1 MAQGG
6 GSPTLRLPSLDLVAF
21 LQIVHWD
28 VHINFV
34 PVSCAGVVGHNVM
47 FLLHQMASLTADQPC
62 VGDDPGFCACHIDL
76 SNCLWSL
83 KTPVEFADTFRVS
96 VGRLL
101 YSFDCL
107 PFRWT
112 HSPAIYQAVMVLLVR
127 DAGVEGVLVLVYPD
141 DVFVI
146 GYGRKW
152 VSVQAG
158 IIASRLRE
166 AGAIV
171 SPKSTLEAVTGLA
184 WIGKFFDFHE
194 ATVCRARGSW
204 HALMAR

>member
-1 MAQGG
+1 M
-6 GSPTLRLPSLDLVAF
+6 T
-21 LQIVHWD
+21 
-28 VHINFV
+28 
-34 PVSCAGVVGHNVM
+34 
-47 FLLHQMASLTADQPC
+47 
-62 VGDDPGFCACHIDL
+62 
-76 SNCLWSL
+76 
-83 KTPVEFADTFRVS
+83 
-96 VGRLL
+96 
-101 YSFDCL
+101 
-107 PFRWT
+107 
-112 HSPAIYQAVMVLLVR
+112 VLLVR
-127 DAGVEGVLVLVYPD
+127 DARVEGVLVLVYLD

-184 WIGKFFDFHE
+184 LIGKFFDFHE
-194 ATVCRARGSW
+194 ATVCRARGNW